1 MEREWLKQTSIY
13 WRKGAG
19 DTFVT
24 GSLSGG
30 AAMLK
35 DVVDFASFILGAVK
49 GVKADKK
56 DRLQGVAKLL
66 GQIADCIQRIINAS
80 REGSFSSLVGNC
92 EELGAYFGRFAELD
106 LGPFLT
112 GQDKELLRKLE
123 EAISARKGMIFSW
136 NFSEKE
142 KTTIELN
149 LIQMEI
155 AAGNFRAAQNL
166 LMATA

>member
-49 GVKADKK
+49 GVKGKIACRELQSSWGRSRIVYSGSSMHRARAVSHPLWETARSSGLILGGSQNLTWGLSSPARTRSFFASWRR
-56 DRLQGVAKLL
+56 RLG
-66 GQIADCIQRIINAS
+66 
-80 REGSFSSLVGNC
+80 
-92 EELGAYFGRFAELD
+92 
-106 LGPFLT
+106 
-112 GQDKELLRKLE
+112 
-123 EAISARKGMIFSW
+123 ARKGMIFSW